1 MPSRKTTGTRGA
13 RGPAGPAGPT
23 GRTGKRGARG
33 AKGRSGARGK
43 TGAIGA
49 AGSDNRTIIKTLD
62 GEIHGLYRELNAH
75 LHHLKR
81 VQGQLEGMRQ
91 AIRKLGAS
99 IKD

>member
-1 MPSRKTTGTRGA
+1 MPKSKTTGK
-13 RGPAGPAGPT
+13 RGPRGPAGPT
-23 GRTGKRGARG
+23 GKRGVRG
-33 AKGRSGARGK
+33 AKGRTGARGK

-49 AGSDNRTIIKTLD
+49 AGSDNRAIIKALD
-62 GEIHGLYRELNAH
+62 TEIHGLYRELNAH

-81 VQGQLEGMRQ
+81 VQGQLEEMRQ